1 MQYWTEVVN
10 SRAAVALS
18 ARASNLDEMCLMLDG
33 THFLGTS
40 SHLPGAC
47 TTVCSAGADVAA
59 LQQFLVE
66 EACLPSTAV
75 SGTFDG
81 TTRAALSQWQAAVGV
96 PATGYF
102 GDASRLAYLQGQV
115 CIHCLYLTG
124 ADTEIPRLSARLS
137 LTVQLRTLGPPESL
151 TGPRQTSLTS
161 V

>member
-1 MQYWTEVVN
+1 
-10 SRAAVALS
+10 
-18 ARASNLDEMCLMLDG
+18 
-33 THFLGTS
+33 
-40 SHLPGAC
+40 
-47 TTVCSAGADVAA
+47 VAA

-75 SGTFDG
+75 TGTFDG
-81 TTRAALSQWQAAVGV
+81 TTRAALSRWQAAVGV

-115 CIHCLYLTG
+115 CTHRLYLTG

-137 LTVQLRTLGPPESL
+137 LTVQLRTFGPPESL
-151 TGPRQTSLTS
+151 TVPGQTILIS